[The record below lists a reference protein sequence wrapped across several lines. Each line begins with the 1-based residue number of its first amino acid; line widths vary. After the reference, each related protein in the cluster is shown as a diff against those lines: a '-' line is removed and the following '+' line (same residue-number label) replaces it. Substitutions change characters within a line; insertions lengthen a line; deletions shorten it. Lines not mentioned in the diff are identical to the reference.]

1 MGVVRREE
9 RREAAFFLSRPSPE
23 DLLVNAREVNIMTG
37 VFLLSP
43 CRGKPCVSVADP
55 LGSRKRRTRE
65 EWHHVASGRRVR
77 GYAFSV
83 LLPLTEGEAIVGAGT
98 EWGTNGVNTF
108 PAYKALPKIYIYIS
122 LSLQNLNISFSQ
134 MRKGVW
140 EMQRE
145 LGILWLQ
152 FCPHGLVAVCLGE
165 RWSRGRSRIRA
176 EIGPETPPAPIKR
189 SFGWPS
195 IWPDVPQ
202 SDWHHL
208 LSWARVRMKL
218 NPRKFEEMSL
228 ACFGNT
234 SVNSHVQR

>member
-1 MGVVRREE
+1 
-9 RREAAFFLSRPSPE
+9 
-23 DLLVNAREVNIMTG
+23 MTG
-37 VFLLSP
+37 FCLLSP

-65 EWHHVASGRRVR
+65 EWHHVASGRRVP

-83 LLPLTEGEAIVGAGT
+83 LLPLTEREAIVGAGT

-108 PAYKALPKIYIYIS
+108 PAYKAFPKIYIYIYLS

-152 FCPHGLVAVCLGE
+152 FCPHGLVALCLGE

-176 EIGPETPPAPIKR
+176 EIGPETLPCPNKKVIWMAIYLTWCASVWLTPSLVLGKSQNEIK
-189 SFGWPS
+189 PQK
-195 IWPDVPQ
+195 IWRNV
-202 SDWHHL
+202 SCLFW
-208 LSWARVRMKL
+208 
-218 NPRKFEEMSL
+218 
-228 ACFGNT
+228 
-234 SVNSHVQR
+234 